1 MLESV
6 DECVVGRRLRGV
18 AEVAKRAPMT
28 FGRVQHRL
36 RDRAGA
42 AVCAVVT
49 GRERRD
55 EQNPQPPVDA
65 RVFVARH
72 RGDVIAPGASYDVRC
87 GPFAGG
93 RSSFGM
99 AMSQHSQEPVSG
111 SVRSSVKPVVEILS
125 GPGRVSR
132 EAVEELWRF
141 REVLWAFAL
150 RQVKVRYKQAVIGI
164 GWSVLQPV
172 AAALLFAV
180 FLGRYAAVP
189 SEGVPYLLFALA
201 GMIVWTYFSNAAGT
215 GSESL
220 VANQSLLRKVYFP
233 REVLPLATVGAALI
247 DLAVGVCVL
256 TVAAALYGFWPEL
269 TWVALPLPLLIV
281 VVAAAAFAV
290 GLSSVNVYYRDVR
303 HALPFVL
310 QVGLF
315 VTPVVYPLS
324 VLPEAWRD
332 WYAVLNPVA
341 GAVDGVRRIVL
352 HDTWPDM
359 AVTLGAFAWSTI
371 LLVAAYALFKRLE
384 RGFADRV

>member
-1 MLESV
+1 MAIS
-6 DECVVGRRLRGV
+6 
-18 AEVAKRAPMT
+18 
-28 FGRVQHRL
+28 
-36 RDRAGA
+36 
-42 AVCAVVT
+42 
-49 GRERRD
+49 
-55 EQNPQPPVDA
+55 QPS
-65 RVFVARH
+65 H
-72 RGDVIAPGASYDVRC
+72 
-87 GPFAGG
+87 
-93 RSSFGM
+93 
-99 AMSQHSQEPVSG
+99 EPVGG
-111 SVRSSVKPVVEILS
+111 SVRPSVKPVVEIVS

-132 EAVEELWRF
+132 AALEELWRF
-141 REVLWAFAL
+141 REVLWAFAV

-172 AAALLFAV
+172 AAALLFAI
-180 FLGRYAAVP
+180 FLGRYASVP

-201 GMIVWTYFSNAAGT
+201 GLTVWTYFSNAAGS

-233 REVLPLATVGAALI
+233 REVLPLATIGAALI

-269 TWVALPLPLLIV
+269 TWVALPLPLLV
-281 VVAAAAFAV
+281 AVVAAAAFAV
-290 GLSSVNVYYRDVR
+290 GLSAVNVYYRDVR

-315 VTPVVYPLS
+315 ATPVVYSLS
-324 VLPEAWRD
+324 VLPAAWRD

-359 AVTLGAFAWSTI
+359 AVTLGALAWSTI
-371 LLVAAYALFKRLE
+371 LLLAAYALFKRLE